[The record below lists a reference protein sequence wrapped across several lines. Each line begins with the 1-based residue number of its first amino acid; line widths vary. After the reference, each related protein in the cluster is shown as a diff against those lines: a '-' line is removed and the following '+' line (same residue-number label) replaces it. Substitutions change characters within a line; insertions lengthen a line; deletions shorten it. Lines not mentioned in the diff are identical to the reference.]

1 MSLIKS
7 LEGKVFILEKFSIFI
22 KYPKGRELKGGENM
36 KNKKGLSTIVTT
48 LIIILLV
55 LVAIGII
62 WSVVKGLLDDSK
74 DDISNSQK
82 CLDIEIEVSKLNTT
96 NATAATG
103 LTLKR
108 TSTGMEDPVGAKVVF
123 YSADGN
129 TQPLYFG
136 GSTDPKLLERFETA
150 TEGFDLISEGS
161 IANDEITQIELI
173 PFFYDESGAEVL
185 CQTQTVKEL

>member
-62 WSVVKGLLDDSK
+62 WSVVKGLLDSSK

-82 CLDIEIEVSKLNTT
+82 CLDIEITVSKLSNVTAGT
-96 NATAATG
+96 SNA

-108 TSTGMEDPVGAKVVF
+108 TSTGMVEPVGAKVVF
-123 YSADGN
+123 HTSDEN
-129 TQPLYFG
+129 TGVLYFG
-136 GSTDPKLLERFETA
+136 DQADPLTLERFETK
-150 TEGFDLISEGS
+150 THTFDLSESVIVG
-161 IANDEITQIELI
+161 DEITQVELI
-173 PFFYDESGAEVL
+173 PFFYDDSGAEVL